1 MQLLASLSTPEQ
13 AAELVQILGKE
24 AIHAET
30 RNTTE
35 ETGLDVVEV
44 WVEGEQYDDACAVV
58 EAWEAAVLEAAKSQT
73 QRRCPACRST
83 DVEYLDPEAYEKSVT
98 KISFM
103 LRCKSCGH
111 VVAG

>member
-13 AAELVQILGKE
+13 AAELVGVLGKE
-24 AIHAET
+24 AIAAET

-35 ETGLDVVEV
+35 DSGLDVVEV
-44 WVEGEQYDDACAVV
+44 LVEDDRYDDACAVV
-58 EAWEAAVLEAAKSQT
+58 EAWEAAVLKAAEART

-83 DVEYLDPEAYEKSVT
+83 ELDYLDPAAYEKSVT

-103 LRCKSCGH
+103 LRCKACGH

>member
-13 AAELVQILGKE
+13 AAELVAALGKAE
-24 AIHAET
+24 ISAET

-44 WVEGEQYDDACAVV
+44 LVEDAQYDDACAVV
-58 EAWEAAVLEAAKSQT
+58 EAWEAAVLKAAESRT

-83 DVEYLDPEAYEKSVT
+83 DLEYLDPVAYEKSVT

-103 LRCKSCGH
+103 FRCKSCGH